1 MPRKT
6 LQQRRERELQRQ
18 REQSETFGF
27 EGELKKSPTA
37 RVEELKRLVEE
48 ANTTDP
54 EEIMLIIMEVFNQT
68 VTPIPDPGNFY
79 TFVYNAKTPNIQ
91 FDSNPLVAVTDV
103 FEWGFRGVNLHIGQY
118 RNYTYNELVGQL
130 YEVNPDELSDVREL
144 PFVNI
149 TLNN

>member
-1 MPRKT
+1 MN
-6 LQQRRERELQRQ
+6 
-18 REQSETFGF
+18 SY
-27 EGELKKSPTA
+27 PTDDNA
-37 RVEELKRLVEE
+37 NRVRSVVDNLIGTEE
-48 ANTTDP
+48 ADD
-54 EEIMLIIMEVFNQT
+54 IMIELMDTLTSTSTSSPSVGKYY
-68 VTPIPDPGNFY
+68 V
-79 TFVYNAKTPNIQ
+79 FVYSAKTPNIQ

>member
-1 MPRKT
+1 MN
-6 LQQRRERELQRQ
+6 
-18 REQSETFGF
+18 SY
-27 EGELKKSPTA
+27 PTDDNA
-37 RVEELKRLVEE
+37 NRVRSVVDNLIGTEE
-48 ANTTDP
+48 ADD
-54 EEIMLIIMEVFNQT
+54 IMIELMDSLTSTSTSSPSVGKYY
-68 VTPIPDPGNFY
+68 V
-79 TFVYNAKTPNIQ
+79 FVYSAKTPNIQ

-103 FEWGFRGVNLHIGQY
+103 FEWGFRGINLHIGQY

>member
-1 MPRKT
+1 MN
-6 LQQRRERELQRQ
+6 
-18 REQSETFGF
+18 SY
-27 EGELKKSPTA
+27 PTDDNA
-37 RVEELKRLVEE
+37 NRVRSVVDNLIGTEE
-48 ANTTDP
+48 ADD
-54 EEIMLIIMEVFNQT
+54 IMIELMDSLTSTSTSSPSVGKYY
-68 VTPIPDPGNFY
+68 V
-79 TFVYNAKTPNIQ
+79 FVYSAKTPNIQ

-103 FEWGFRGVNLHIGQY
+103 FEWGFRGINLHVGQY